1 MFGTA
6 NFVDCLLLGQ
16 SSSQGSV
23 LSSLLSSP
31 LPMLVVVGVLMY
43 LMILRPDSKKR
54 KEAEAMLS
62 NLKKNDPVVT
72 IGGICG
78 TVVNVN
84 PGSAVVTIR
93 VDDGTNTRL
102 RVLRSAI
109 ARVGNPEDGESS
121 SESK

>member
-16 SSSQGSV
+16 SPSQGSGFA
-23 LSSLLSSP
+23 SLLSSP

-78 TVVNVN
+78 TVVNVSS
-84 PGSAVVTIR
+84 GSAVVTIR

-121 SESK
+121 ESK

>member
-16 SSSQGSV
+16 SSSQGSG

-31 LPMLVVVGVLMY
+31 LPMLVIVGVLMY